1 VLTAWL
7 DQLIDHAA
15 NAMPADSWLS
25 LSFNIRAL
33 MIVVLVTVI
42 CGAVGALVVSNRM
55 SFFSDALA
63 HCAFAGVGLGM
74 LAALW
79 LNNPAAEPWLVPLVM
94 VAFGAAVGVA
104 IAFVREK
111 TGLASDTVIGVFF
124 AFAIGFG
131 GMLMQPLQNRKAFNV
146 EDFMFGSPL
155 FAKAS
160 DILLVLGLAVILAY
174 VLVRRYNQFVLA
186 SFNPSLARS
195 RNVPLRWCN
204 YLFIV
209 LLALIVNLCLRAVGA
224 LLINALLVVPAA
236 TAANFSRNLRQMF
249 WVSILL
255 SLTAGIGGLWVSNSV
270 HIPVGRG
277 DSLQLG
283 PAGTVV
289 VLSVLFFFGS
299 VLFLFATAAWRTGG
313 HRRASLAV
321 AGVTGENASIG
332 EPPADSQR
340 NTP

>member
-1 VLTAWL
+1 LNLTGWL
-7 DQLIDHAA
+7 HDLIDRVAI
-15 NAMPADSWLS
+15 AMPADSWLS
-25 LSFNIRAL
+25 FSFNIRAL
-33 MIVVLVTVI
+33 IIIVLVTVI

-74 LAALW
+74 LTAIW

-94 VAFGAAVGVA
+94 VAFGVAVGIG

-124 AFAIGFG
+124 AFAVGFG

-146 EDFMFGSPL
+146 EDFLFGSPL
-155 FAKAS
+155 FAKES
-160 DILLVLGLAVILAY
+160 DLLLVFVLGGVLAY
-174 VLVRRYNQFVLA
+174 VLVHRYNQFVLA

-236 TAANFSRNLRQMF
+236 TAANLSRNLRQMF
-249 WVSILL
+249 WVSIAL
-255 SLTAGIGGLWVSNSV
+255 SLTAGVAGLWISNSAQ
-270 HIPVGRG
+270 IPVGHG
-277 DSLQLG
+277 DTLQLG

-289 VLSVLFFFGS
+289 VLSVLFFF
-299 VLFLFATAAWRTGG
+299 ATVAWQAGG
-313 HRRASLAV
+313 GRRPASLAV
-321 AGVTGENASIG
+321 AGGGGENAITA
-332 EPPADSQR
+332 EPPPGPPA
-340 NTP
+340 